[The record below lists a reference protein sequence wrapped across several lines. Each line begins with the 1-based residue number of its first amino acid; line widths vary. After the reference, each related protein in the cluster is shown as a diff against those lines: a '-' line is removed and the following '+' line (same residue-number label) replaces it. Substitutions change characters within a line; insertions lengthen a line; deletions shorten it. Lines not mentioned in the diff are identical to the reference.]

1 MSINASMKLKWVF
14 MVKEEEDGLQRF
26 KSRIVQKGCVMIP
39 SVDYTESFLPV
50 AADTMVRMAIVM
62 ALYSIFKW
70 GI

>member
-39 SVDYTESFLPV
+39 SVDYTES
-50 AADTMVRMAIVM
+50 ADTMVRMAIVM